1 MALEW
6 QRYQLD
12 FDKTYE
18 PGSAVEAR
26 HYEAFQRS
34 LEFVEV
40 QRARGNLSYSV
51 DLNAFSD
58 MLEVE
63 LLERFTP
70 FEEYWGSDE
79 ERALDLE
86 DFPLMGASNSPEAV
100 DWRTHENSFGRPMT
114 TRVKDQQQVWREGFP
129 TRIMTL
135 HYARRRAVPRRATS
149 KLLTRSPHAI
159 RSVGLAGRSPR
170 PRRLRR
176 RWQ

>member
-86 DFPLMGASNSPEAV
+86 DFPLMGASNRWAHPAAAPLPRIARSRSPP
-100 DWRTHENSFGRPMT
+100 RNSAARRPWT
-114 TRVKDQQQVWREGFP
+114 GEH
-129 TRIMTL
+129 TRI
-135 HYARRRAVPRRATS
+135 
-149 KLLTRSPHAI
+149 RSA
-159 RSVGLAGRSPR
+159 GL
-170 PRRLRR
+170 
-176 RWQ
+176 